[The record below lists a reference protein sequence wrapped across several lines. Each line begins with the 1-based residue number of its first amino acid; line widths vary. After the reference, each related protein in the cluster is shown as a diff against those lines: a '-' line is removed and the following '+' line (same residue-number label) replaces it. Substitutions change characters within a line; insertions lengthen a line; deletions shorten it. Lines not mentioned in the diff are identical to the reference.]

1 MIEQS
6 LKGIESMRRMVVSVV
21 LAGSGVLVGGTP
33 ALAQSSVTLYGALD
47 AGLGYFGDRAGADG
61 ASGASVQMQSGNIS
75 PNLWGIKGTE
85 DLGGGFKSIFKI
97 ESGFNI
103 NNGRMLQG
111 GRLFGRTAMV
121 GLSGESSGTLTVG
134 RQYDPLIDLIQ
145 PLTNDGTFGSAFAT
159 PGDMDNYD
167 NSFRTGNAL
176 KYTTPNLRG
185 LQAAAMYALGGQPGG
200 SAGRTYAFAAAYRRG
215 PFGVG
220 AGYFYAHSANG
231 SVASFDGLHPNTDV
245 DTDSPAVSGGFVS
258 ANSLQIARAAA
269 RYQMGRWIA
278 GLSYSNVRYN
288 GYATPAGGVGSTA
301 FNTFQGYLDF
311 HLSAATVV
319 GVGYDTTRGAGNR
332 VDVRYDQ
339 WSLGADYHLSALT
352 DVYALAGYQH
362 ASGQTIDAAT
372 GMLVPAVASMADFG
386 NDANTDRQ
394 FMAIVGMRHVF

>member
-1 MIEQS
+1 
-6 LKGIESMRRMVVSVV
+6 MRRMVASVV

-33 ALAQSSVTLYGALD
+33 ALAQSTVTLYGALD
-47 AGLGYFGDRAGADG
+47 AGLGYFGNRAGPDG

-85 DLGGGFKSIFKI
+85 DLGGGLKSIFKI

-103 NNGRMLQG
+103 NNGHMLQG

-145 PLTNDGTFGSAFAT
+145 PLTNDGTFGSVFAT

-176 KYTTPNLRG
+176 KYTTQSLGGLR
-185 LQAAAMYALGGQPGG
+185 AAVMYALGGQSGG
-200 SAGRTYAFAAAYRRG
+200 SAGRTYAFAAAYRHG

-245 DTDSPAVSGGFVS
+245 DTDSPAISGGFVS

-269 RYQMGRWIA
+269 QYQMGRWIA

-288 GYATPAGGVGSTA
+288 GYATPVGGVGSTA
-301 FNTFQGYLDF
+301 FNTFQGYVDF

-319 GVGYDTTRGAGNR
+319 GVGYDTTKGTGNR
-332 VDVRYDQ
+332 VDARYDQ
-339 WSLGADYHLSALT
+339 WSLGADYHLSART

-386 NDANTDRQ
+386 NDASTNRQ